1 MGLQA
6 QTPVTFYSTHEKSKI
21 LDVYKCAKEKSL
33 GNYARRRN
41 L

>member
-1 MGLQA
+1 MRSNCIIRL
-6 QTPVTFYSTHEKSKI
+6 VNKIYEKSKI

-33 GNYARRRN
+33 GNYARRHN